1 MKFTL
6 KIWRQ
11 IQGAS
16 SGAFETHQVD
26 EVSPDQSFLEM
37 LDTLNQ
43 QLLYEGKDPV
53 AFDSDCREGIC
64 GTCGFMISG
73 RAHGPEK
80 LVTACQLHMR
90 VFPDG
95 DTITMEPWRAKP
107 FPIIKDLMVDRGS
120 FDRIIQSGGYISAK
134 TGSAVD
140 ANSMLVPKDDADAA
154 MDAATCIGCGA
165 CVASCKNASASLF
178 TAAKIS
184 QMALL
189 PQGQAERRT
198 RAVRMVLQMDEE
210 GFGNC
215 TNETECEA
223 ACPKGIDVHNI
234 ARMRREF
241 LRGGLA
247 PKPF

>member
-11 IQGAS
+11 AQGS
-16 SGAFETHQVD
+16 TSGAFETYPVD
-26 EVSPDQSFLEM
+26 DVSPDQSFLEM

-43 QLLYEGKDPV
+43 KLIGEGKDPV

-73 RAHGPEK
+73 KAHGPEK
-80 LVTACQLHMR
+80 LITACQLHMR

-107 FPIIKDLMVDRGS
+107 FPVIKDLMVDRS
-120 FDRIIQSGGYISAK
+120 AFDRIIQAGGYVSAK

-140 ANSMLVPKDDADAA
+140 ANSMLVPQDQAEAS

-165 CVASCKNASASLF
+165 CVASCINASASLF
-178 TAAKIS
+178 TSAKIA

-189 PQGQAERRT
+189 PQGQPERKS
-198 RAVRMVLQMDEE
+198 RAVKMVIQMDEE

-241 LRGGLA
+241 LRGGLTPRA
-247 PKPF
+247 Y